1 MPRGVLRNR
10 RSQEDSRILR
20 EYTNYVRAN
29 QRLHT
34 QLLESIISNE
44 QHMFSLLNQ
53 SNSVSPSF
61 GTNAFASPMP
71 DQPFTTEETW
81 SLFSTPPLMQRRP
94 LTLTEIDL
102 STEYRTYGSI
112 PSEQQRYPTCPI
124 TMNSFEDNTIVMQ
137 IRECGHYFT
146 PHSLRTHLSTQ
157 DTCPYCRHNIRAS
170 LLEVIGNGL
179 GTSSAPGNT
188 ADASG
193 NATGASGAAI
203 DTTDLPTDATGRTR
217 DASDNT
223 AINNLNA
230 SVFYHIAN
238 NRHSLS

>member
-20 EYTNYVRAN
+20 EYTSYVRAN

-61 GTNAFASPMP
+61 GTNAFASPVP
-71 DQPFTTEETW
+71 DQPFTTEDTW

-137 IRECGHYFT
+137 IRECGHYFS

-179 GTSSAPGNT
+179 STGSVSGNT

-193 NATGASGAAI
+193 ATI
-203 DTTDLPTDATGRTR
+203 DITDRPTDTTRHTT
-217 DASDNT
+217 DASDN
-223 AINNLNA
+223 AVINNLNA